1 MSKFDFQVVIKPWG
15 KEEIIEKMR
24 KNGYKGPVT
33 DEDENRPI
41 IFNNKS
47 KLVVDSMRCKK
58 LGPIITPDRIKPII
72 PGTRKRLNN
81 NGEKRIISSISA
93 RIKTEFFKGK
103 Y

>member
-1 MSKFDFQVVIKPWG
+1 MSISKPAKNMIYNKPVFD
-15 KEEIIEKMR
+15 
-24 KNGYKGPVT
+24 
-33 DEDENRPI
+33 
-41 IFNNKS
+41 NNS
-47 KLVVDSMRCKK
+47 KLLVDSMRCKK